1 MSKSSTLSTLHC
13 PLFRFL
19 CRRRDPFLTWAASLF
34 CHRWSFCSIIFQ
46 VVDVDRKEGHR
57 YGMLIGFSCPR
68 VVVLSNVHSVSISQS
83 TILSLWF
90 ELFVFKTTTYPSF
103 PFHRLLL
110 FSPVF
115 NIHNHPMHKPHTL
128 STLIQRFPR
137 TVQAILHPFR
147 FNTFDG
153 SLHIVEK
160 PLVFVDRT
168 QIGRVDNCS
177 LFHRNL
183 YLP

>member
-1 MSKSSTLSTLHC
+1 MGE
-13 PLFRFL
+13 
-19 CRRRDPFLTWAASLF
+19 SLNNGNNQPT
-34 CHRWSFCSIIFQ
+34 RK
-46 VVDVDRKEGHR
+46 RKENAGHR

-147 FNTFDG
+147 FNAFDG